1 VVNARRVVLMAFAL
15 GATVACGSDLGPPL
29 PDPGPSS
36 GLDRGKLFVD
46 LTRDEAGAFC
56 DWMAGRFGGY
66 GRGVTCA
73 DGSTLSARQ
82 SMALCVNDWATAN
95 KGCPLSV
102 GDFEDCINGAVVKPQ
117 CPRVPPVCLGLALC
131 LPP

>member
-1 VVNARRVVLMAFAL
+1 VVQIAVACGSMI
-15 GATVACGSDLGPPL
+15 ACGSDLGPPL

-36 GLDRGKLFVD
+36 GLDRGTLFVD
-46 LTRDEAGAFC
+46 LTQNQAGSFC

-66 GRGVTCA
+66 GRGVTCV

-82 SMALCVNDWATAN
+82 SKAQCVNDWATAS
-95 KGCPLSV
+95 KSCPLSV
-102 GDFEDCINGAVVKPQ
+102 GDFEDCINGAVAQPRCQ
-117 CPRVPPVCLGLALC
+117 RVPPVCLGLTLC